1 MQQIAD
7 WLEKLGLG
15 QYAPRFAANDVNF
28 AILTLRGAAVFVF
41 LSSAAPCLA
50 FTADARVQSRGVA
63 PSGAAH
69 QSCALS
75 P

>member
-1 MQQIAD
+1 MTLKENWHPQRSGGAVSGVSIS
-7 WLEKLGLG
+7 
-15 QYAPRFAANDVNF
+15 AA
-28 AILTLRGAAVFVF
+28 GFVF

-50 FTADARVQSRGVA
+50 FTADARVQSRDVA

-75 P
+75 L

>member
-1 MQQIAD
+1 MQQIAH
-7 WLEKLGLG
+7 WLEKLGL
-15 QYAPRFAANDVNF
+15 APRFADSDINF
-28 AILTLRGAAVFVF
+28 VILTLHGAAVFVF
-41 LSSAAPCLA
+41 LGSAAPCLA